1 MIPYFFI
8 NCKFE
13 KQIAAAAVM
22 RNEGSVQE
30 PDRIK
35 TKKETIPMKN
45 MKKTFLLLAVA
56 CILSLLAAC
65 SSKPTPTEPAP
76 TDAAPTEQAP
86 TEQTP
91 TESTPTEAASTEPA
105 STEPAASRDL
115 QMLYQSGITA
125 MGADAPVLFPVSD
138 ISELSPLFPG
148 LEEISFRQVSGG
160 LSPVTG
166 APDEVVLLEVENSAD
181 VQKVVDILQKAVD
194 EGAAESVGTDAAITA
209 AWKDN
214 AGITTDGNYICL
226 AVFMNGVSIP
236 AEFMLP

>member
-1 MIPYFFI
+1 
-8 NCKFE
+8 
-13 KQIAAAAVM
+13 
-22 RNEGSVQE
+22 
-30 PDRIK
+30 
-35 TKKETIPMKN
+35 
-45 MKKTFLLLAVA
+45 MKKTFLLLALV
-56 CILSLLAAC
+56 CVLVLLAAC

-86 TEQTP
+86 TEQAPTEQTP
-91 TESTPTEAASTEPA
+91 TEPAPTEPA

-160 LSPVTG
+160 LSPGTG
-166 APDEVVLLEVENSAD
+166 APDEVENSAD

-214 AGITTDGNYICL
+214 ASITTDGNYICL

>member
-1 MIPYFFI
+1 MIG
-8 NCKFE
+8 E
-13 KQIAAAAVM
+13 V
-22 RNEGSVQE
+22 SVQE

-35 TKKETIPMKN
+35 TKKESIPMKN

-76 TDAAPTEQAP
+76 TEQAP

-115 QMLYQSGITA
+115 QTLYQSGITA
-125 MGADAPVLFPVSD
+125 MGTEAPILFPISD
-138 ISELSPLFPG
+138 ISELSSLFPG
-148 LEEISFRQVSGG
+148 LEEISFRQVCGG

-166 APDEVVLLEVENSAD
+166 APDEVVLLELENSAD

-194 EGAAESVGTDAAITA
+194 EGSAESDGTDEAIAA

-214 AGITTDGNYICL
+214 ASITTDGNYICL

>member
-1 MIPYFFI
+1 
-8 NCKFE
+8 
-13 KQIAAAAVM
+13 M

-214 AGITTDGNYICL
+214 ASITTDGNYICL
-226 AVFMNGVSIP
+226 AVFMNGVLIP

>member
-1 MIPYFFI
+1 
-8 NCKFE
+8 
-13 KQIAAAAVM
+13 
-22 RNEGSVQE
+22 
-30 PDRIK
+30 
-35 TKKETIPMKN
+35 
-45 MKKTFLLLAVA
+45 MKKTFLLLALV
-56 CILSLLAAC
+56 CVLVLLAAC
-65 SSKPTPTEPAP
+65 GSKPAPTEPAP
-76 TDAAPTEQAP
+76 TEPT
-86 TEQTP
+86 
-91 TESTPTEAASTEPA
+91 S
-105 STEPAASRDL
+105 SRDLQMLSLIHISEPTRPYL

-194 EGAAESVGTDAAITA
+194 EGAAESMGTDAAITA

-214 AGITTDGNYICL
+214 ASITTDGNYICL

>member
-1 MIPYFFI
+1 
-8 NCKFE
+8 
-13 KQIAAAAVM
+13 M

-65 SSKPTPTEPAP
+65 GSKPAPTEPAPTEPAPTEPTPTEPAP
-76 TDAAPTEQAP
+76 TEPT
-86 TEQTP
+86 
-91 TESTPTEAASTEPA
+91 S
-105 STEPAASRDL
+105 SRDL

-194 EGAAESVGTDAAITA
+194 EGAAESVGTDAAIAA

-214 AGITTDGNYICL
+214 ASITTDGNYICL

>member
-1 MIPYFFI
+1 
-8 NCKFE
+8 
-13 KQIAAAAVM
+13 
-22 RNEGSVQE
+22 
-30 PDRIK
+30 
-35 TKKETIPMKN
+35 MKN

-125 MGADAPVLFPVSD
+125 MGADAPALFPVSD

-166 APDEVVLLEVENSAD
+166 APDEVVLLVCS
-181 VQKVVDILQKAVD
+181 
-194 EGAAESVGTDAAITA
+194 
-209 AWKDN
+209 
-214 AGITTDGNYICL
+214 TT
-226 AVFMNGVSIP
+226 
-236 AEFMLP
+236 

>member
-1 MIPYFFI
+1 
-8 NCKFE
+8 
-13 KQIAAAAVM
+13 
-22 RNEGSVQE
+22 
-30 PDRIK
+30 
-35 TKKETIPMKN
+35 MKN

-115 QMLYQSGITA
+115 QTLYQSGITA

-148 LEEISFRQVSGG
+148 LEEISF
-160 LSPVTG
+160 
-166 APDEVVLLEVENSAD
+166 
-181 VQKVVDILQKAVD
+181 QKVVDILQKAVD
-194 EGAAESVGTDAAITA
+194 EGAVESEGTDEAITA

-214 AGITTDGNYICL
+214 ASITTDGNYICL

>member
-1 MIPYFFI
+1 
-8 NCKFE
+8 
-13 KQIAAAAVM
+13 M

-65 SSKPTPTEPAP
+65 GSKPAPTEPAPTEPAPTEPTPTEPAP
-76 TDAAPTEQAP
+76 TEPT
-86 TEQTP
+86 
-91 TESTPTEAASTEPA
+91 S
-105 STEPAASRDL
+105 SRDL

-138 ISELSPLFPG
+138 ISELSSLFPG

-194 EGAAESVGTDAAITA
+194 EGAAESVGTDAAIAA

-214 AGITTDGNYICL
+214 ASITTDGNYICL

>member
-1 MIPYFFI
+1 
-8 NCKFE
+8 
-13 KQIAAAAVM
+13 
-22 RNEGSVQE
+22 
-30 PDRIK
+30 
-35 TKKETIPMKN
+35 

-76 TDAAPTEQAP
+76 TEPT
-86 TEQTP
+86 
-91 TESTPTEAASTEPA
+91 S
-105 STEPAASRDL
+105 SRDL
-115 QMLYQSGITA
+115 QTLYQSGITA

-166 APDEVVLLEVENSAD
+166 APDEVVLLEVE
-181 VQKVVDILQKAVD
+181 KVVDILQKAMD
-194 EGAAESVGTDAAITA
+194 EGAAESDGTDEAIAA

-214 AGITTDGNYICL
+214 ASITTDGNYICL

-236 AEFMLP
+236 TEFMLP

>member
-1 MIPYFFI
+1 
-8 NCKFE
+8 
-13 KQIAAAAVM
+13 
-22 RNEGSVQE
+22 
-30 PDRIK
+30 
-35 TKKETIPMKN
+35 MKN

-138 ISELSPLFPG
+138 ISELSSLFPG

-214 AGITTDGNYICL
+214 ASITTDGNYICL

-236 AEFMLP
+236 AEFMLS

>member
-1 MIPYFFI
+1 
-8 NCKFE
+8 
-13 KQIAAAAVM
+13 M

-91 TESTPTEAASTEPA
+91 TEPAPTEPA
-105 STEPAASRDL
+105 PTEPTSSRDL

-209 AWKDN
+209 ARKDN
-214 AGITTDGNYICL
+214 ASITTDGNYICL

>member
-1 MIPYFFI
+1 
-8 NCKFE
+8 
-13 KQIAAAAVM
+13 
-22 RNEGSVQE
+22 
-30 PDRIK
+30 
-35 TKKETIPMKN
+35 
-45 MKKTFLLLAVA
+45 MKKTFLLLALV
-56 CILSLLAAC
+56 CVLVLLAAC
-65 SSKPTPTEPAP
+65 GSKPAPTEPAP
-76 TDAAPTEQAP
+76 TEPT
-86 TEQTP
+86 
-91 TESTPTEAASTEPA
+91 S
-105 STEPAASRDL
+105 SRDL

-138 ISELSPLFPG
+138 ISELSSLFPG

-181 VQKVVDILQKAVD
+181 VQKVVD
-194 EGAAESVGTDAAITA
+194 EGAVESEGTDEAITA

-214 AGITTDGNYICL
+214 ASITTDGNYICL

>member
-1 MIPYFFI
+1 
-8 NCKFE
+8 
-13 KQIAAAAVM
+13 
-22 RNEGSVQE
+22 
-30 PDRIK
+30 
-35 TKKETIPMKN
+35 
-45 MKKTFLLLAVA
+45 MKKTFLLLALV
-56 CILSLLAAC
+56 CVLVLLAAC
-65 SSKPTPTEPAP
+65 GSKPAPTEPAP
-76 TDAAPTEQAP
+76 TEPT
-86 TEQTP
+86 
-91 TESTPTEAASTEPA
+91 S
-105 STEPAASRDL
+105 
-115 QMLYQSGITA
+115 SG
-125 MGADAPVLFPVSD
+125 APVLFPVSD

-194 EGAAESVGTDAAITA
+194 EGAVESEGTDEAITA

-214 AGITTDGNYICL
+214 ASITTDGNYICL

>member
-1 MIPYFFI
+1 
-8 NCKFE
+8 
-13 KQIAAAAVM
+13 
-22 RNEGSVQE
+22 
-30 PDRIK
+30 
-35 TKKETIPMKN
+35 MKN

-76 TDAAPTEQAP
+76 T
-86 TEQTP
+86 
-91 TESTPTEAASTEPA
+91 ESTPTEAASTEPA

-115 QMLYQSGITA
+115 QTLYQSGITA
-125 MGADAPVLFPVSD
+125 MGTEAPILFPISD
-138 ISELSPLFPG
+138 ISELSSLFPG
-148 LEEISFRQVSGG
+148 LEEISFRQVCGG

-166 APDEVVLLEVENSAD
+166 APNEVVLLEVENSAD
-181 VQKVVDILQKAVD
+181 VQKVVDILQKAAD
-194 EGAAESVGTDAAITA
+194 EGAAESDGTDSANAA

-214 AGITTDGNYICL
+214 SSITTDGNYICL

>member
-1 MIPYFFI
+1 
-8 NCKFE
+8 
-13 KQIAAAAVM
+13 
-22 RNEGSVQE
+22 
-30 PDRIK
+30 
-35 TKKETIPMKN
+35 MKN

-115 QMLYQSGITA
+115 QTLYQSGITA

-181 VQKVVDILQKAVD
+181 VQKVVD

-214 AGITTDGNYICL
+214 ASITTDGNYICL

>member
-1 MIPYFFI
+1 
-8 NCKFE
+8 
-13 KQIAAAAVM
+13 
-22 RNEGSVQE
+22 
-30 PDRIK
+30 
-35 TKKETIPMKN
+35 MKN

-65 SSKPTPTEPAP
+65 SSKPTPTEPA
-76 TDAAPTEQAP
+76 
-86 TEQTP
+86 
-91 TESTPTEAASTEPA
+91 STEPA

-115 QMLYQSGITA
+115 QTLYQSGITA
-125 MGADAPVLFPVSD
+125 MGTEAPVLFPVSD

-194 EGAAESVGTDAAITA
+194 EGAVESEGTDEAITA

-214 AGITTDGNYICL
+214 ASITTDGNYICL

>member
-1 MIPYFFI
+1 
-8 NCKFE
+8 
-13 KQIAAAAVM
+13 
-22 RNEGSVQE
+22 
-30 PDRIK
+30 
-35 TKKETIPMKN
+35 
-45 MKKTFLLLAVA
+45 MKKTFLLLALV
-56 CILSLLAAC
+56 CVLVLLAAC
-65 SSKPTPTEPAP
+65 GSKPAPTEPAP
-76 TDAAPTEQAP
+76 TEPT
-86 TEQTP
+86 
-91 TESTPTEAASTEPA
+91 S
-105 STEPAASRDL
+105 SRDL

-181 VQKVVDILQKAVD
+181 VQKAVD
-194 EGAAESVGTDAAITA
+194 EGAAESMGTDAAITA

-214 AGITTDGNYICL
+214 ASITTDGNYICL

>member
-1 MIPYFFI
+1 MIG
-8 NCKFE
+8 E
-13 KQIAAAAVM
+13 V
-22 RNEGSVQE
+22 SVQE

-76 TDAAPTEQAP
+76 TDAAPTEQ
-86 TEQTP
+86 TP
-91 TESTPTEAASTEPA
+91 TEPA
-105 STEPAASRDL
+105 STEPASAEPAASRDL
-115 QMLYQSGITA
+115 QTLYQSGITA
-125 MGADAPVLFPVSD
+125 MGTEAPVLFPISD
-138 ISELSPLFPG
+138 ISELSSLFPG
-148 LEEISFRQVSGG
+148 LEEISFRQVCGG

-194 EGAAESVGTDAAITA
+194 EGSAESDGTDEAIAA

-214 AGITTDGNYICL
+214 ASITTDGNYICL

>member
-1 MIPYFFI
+1 
-8 NCKFE
+8 
-13 KQIAAAAVM
+13 M

-91 TESTPTEAASTEPA
+91 TEPAPTEPTS
-105 STEPAASRDL
+105 SRDL

-194 EGAAESVGTDAAITA
+194 EGAAESVGTDAAIAA

-214 AGITTDGNYICL
+214 ASITTDGNYICL

>member
-1 MIPYFFI
+1 
-8 NCKFE
+8 
-13 KQIAAAAVM
+13 
-22 RNEGSVQE
+22 
-30 PDRIK
+30 
-35 TKKETIPMKN
+35 
-45 MKKTFLLLAVA
+45 MKKTFLLLALV
-56 CILSLLAAC
+56 CVLVLLAAC
-65 SSKPTPTEPAP
+65 GSKPAPTEPAP
-76 TDAAPTEQAP
+76 TEPT
-86 TEQTP
+86 
-91 TESTPTEAASTEPA
+91 S
-105 STEPAASRDL
+105 SRDL
-115 QMLYQSGITA
+115 QMLYLYQSGITA

-194 EGAAESVGTDAAITA
+194 EGAVESEGTDEAITA

-214 AGITTDGNYICL
+214 ASITTDGNYICL

-236 AEFMLP
+236 AKFMLP

>member
-1 MIPYFFI
+1 
-8 NCKFE
+8 
-13 KQIAAAAVM
+13 
-22 RNEGSVQE
+22 
-30 PDRIK
+30 
-35 TKKETIPMKN
+35 
-45 MKKTFLLLAVA
+45 MKKTFLLLALV
-56 CILSLLAAC
+56 CVLVLLAAC
-65 SSKPTPTEPAP
+65 GSKPAPTEPAP
-76 TDAAPTEQAP
+76 TEPT
-86 TEQTP
+86 
-91 TESTPTEAASTEPA
+91 S
-105 STEPAASRDL
+105 SRDL

-125 MGADAPVLFPVSD
+125 MGADAPVLFPISD

-181 VQKVVDILQKAVD
+181 VQKVVDILQKVVDILQKAVD
-194 EGAAESVGTDAAITA
+194 EGAVESEGTDEAITA

-214 AGITTDGNYICL
+214 ASITTDGNYICL

>member
-1 MIPYFFI
+1 
-8 NCKFE
+8 
-13 KQIAAAAVM
+13 
-22 RNEGSVQE
+22 
-30 PDRIK
+30 
-35 TKKETIPMKN
+35 
-45 MKKTFLLLAVA
+45 MKKTFLLLALV
-56 CILSLLAAC
+56 CVLVLLAAC
-65 SSKPTPTEPAP
+65 GSKPAPTEPAP
-76 TDAAPTEQAP
+76 TEPT
-86 TEQTP
+86 
-91 TESTPTEAASTEPA
+91 S
-105 STEPAASRDL
+105 SRDL

-194 EGAAESVGTDAAITA
+194 EGAVESEGTDEAITA
-209 AWKDN
+209 ARKDN
-214 AGITTDGNYICL
+214 ASITTDGNYICL

-236 AEFMLP
+236 AEFMLL

>member
-1 MIPYFFI
+1 
-8 NCKFE
+8 
-13 KQIAAAAVM
+13 M

-56 CILSLLAAC
+56 CIFSLLAAC

-91 TESTPTEAASTEPA
+91 TEPAPTEPA
-105 STEPAASRDL
+105 PTEPTSSRDL

-194 EGAAESVGTDAAITA
+194 EGAVESEGTDEAITA

-214 AGITTDGNYICL
+214 ASITTDGNYICL

>member
-8 NCKFE
+8 NCKFA

-91 TESTPTEAASTEPA
+91 TEPAPTEPEPTEPT
-105 STEPAASRDL
+105 SSRDL

-194 EGAAESVGTDAAITA
+194 EGAVESEGTDEAITA

-214 AGITTDGNYICL
+214 ASITTDGNYICL

>member
-1 MIPYFFI
+1 
-8 NCKFE
+8 
-13 KQIAAAAVM
+13 M

-91 TESTPTEAASTEPA
+91 TEPAPTEPA
-105 STEPAASRDL
+105 PTEPTSSRDL

-194 EGAAESVGTDAAITA
+194 EGAAESVGTDAAIAA

-214 AGITTDGNYICL
+214 ASITTDGNYICL

>member
-1 MIPYFFI
+1 MIG
-8 NCKFE
+8 E
-13 KQIAAAAVM
+13 V
-22 RNEGSVQE
+22 SVQE

-35 TKKETIPMKN
+35 TKKESIPMKN

-76 TDAAPTEQAP
+76 TEQAP

-115 QMLYQSGITA
+115 QTLYQSGITA
-125 MGADAPVLFPVSD
+125 MGTEAPILFPISD
-138 ISELSPLFPG
+138 ISELSSLFPG
-148 LEEISFRQVSGG
+148 LEEISFRQVCGG

-194 EGAAESVGTDAAITA
+194 EGSAESDGTDEAIAA

-214 AGITTDGNYICL
+214 ASITTDGNYICL

>member
-1 MIPYFFI
+1 MDHNMFCFQCEQTAGCTGCTSRGVCGKDAQTAQAQDRLTGSIQKREAFF
-8 NCKFE
+8 
-13 KQIAAAAVM
+13 
-22 RNEGSVQE
+22 
-30 PDRIK
+30 
-35 TKKETIPMKN
+35 
-45 MKKTFLLLAVA
+45 MKKMFLLLALV
-56 CILSLLAAC
+56 CVLVLLAAC
-65 SSKPTPTEPAP
+65 GSKPAPTEPAP
-76 TDAAPTEQAP
+76 TEPT
-86 TEQTP
+86 
-91 TESTPTEAASTEPA
+91 S
-105 STEPAASRDL
+105 SRDL

-194 EGAAESVGTDAAITA
+194 EGAVESEGTDEAITA

-214 AGITTDGNYICL
+214 ASITTDGNYICL

>member
-1 MIPYFFI
+1 
-8 NCKFE
+8 
-13 KQIAAAAVM
+13 M

-65 SSKPTPTEPAP
+65 SSKPAPTEPAP

-91 TESTPTEAASTEPA
+91 TEPAPTEPA
-105 STEPAASRDL
+105 PTEPTSSRDL

-138 ISELSPLFPG
+138 ISELSSLFPG

-194 EGAAESVGTDAAITA
+194 EGAVESEGTDEAITA

-214 AGITTDGNYICL
+214 ASITTDGNYICL

>member
-1 MIPYFFI
+1 
-8 NCKFE
+8 
-13 KQIAAAAVM
+13 
-22 RNEGSVQE
+22 
-30 PDRIK
+30 
-35 TKKETIPMKN
+35 
-45 MKKTFLLLAVA
+45 MKKTFLLLALV
-56 CILSLLAAC
+56 CVLVLLAAC

-86 TEQTP
+86 TEQAP
-91 TESTPTEAASTEPA
+91 TEQTPTEPA

-166 APDEVVLLEVENSAD
+166 ARAEELKVLLEAHARLTGSPKAASLLSRWEKALSAFKM
-181 VQKVVDILQKAVD
+181 V
-194 EGAAESVGTDAAITA
+194 
-209 AWKDN
+209 
-214 AGITTDGNYICL
+214 
-226 AVFMNGVSIP
+226 IP
-236 AEFMLP
+236 TEYKRAMGGR